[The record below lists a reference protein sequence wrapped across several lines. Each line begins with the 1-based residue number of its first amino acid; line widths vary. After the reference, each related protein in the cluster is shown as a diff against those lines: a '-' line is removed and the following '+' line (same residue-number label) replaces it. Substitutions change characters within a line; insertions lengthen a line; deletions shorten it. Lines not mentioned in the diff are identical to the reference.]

1 MIRAAGKSISSH
13 HGLKKVMATCTEI
26 THFARI
32 SLAVVE
38 KKGSSL

>member
-1 MIRAAGKSISSH
+1 MCVAAPSIPNH
-13 HGLKKVMATCTEI
+13 HGIKSVMATCTEI
-26 THFARI
+26 THCARI